1 LDRLPSAARAGWREP
16 VLWVALCAALSPSL
30 VDLARHWV
38 EQPWALPSAIFA
50 PLWLLV
56 TLRDRSPRRPHA
68 DGYLLLA
75 LGLAVALGCAGGGMV
90 RLGRPGIPLAILGL
104 SRVLGRPTPA
114 RALVAAW
121 MVPVPDALL
130 NALSPGLESA
140 IAAAAVAL
148 ARGFGVDA
156 SFTDGLLAGPAGAL
170 ALGPADGGIPLA
182 ALLGGLGWYRA
193 ASSGASIGAAA
204 VAALRS
210 APWALPV
217 QIVALCLAC
226 GLALAGAS
234 GLAGD
239 LLHYGVWIA
248 AMAAAWLGGRRR
260 SARPERMRLGP
271 GARWRRAR

>member
-1 LDRLPSAARAGWREP
+1 MSAARASGWREP
-16 VLWVALCAALSPSL
+16 VLWIALCAALSPSL
-30 VDLARHWV
+30 VDLGGHWAAR
-38 EQPWALPSAIFA
+38 PWALASAIFA
-50 PLWLLV
+50 PLWLLA

-75 LGLAVALGCAGGGMV
+75 LGLVVALGCAGGGMA

-114 RALVAAW
+114 RALIAAW
-121 MVPVPDALL
+121 MVPVPDALV

-156 SFTDGLLAGPAGAL
+156 SFTDGQLAGPAGAL
-170 ALGPADGGIPLA
+170 VLGAADGGLPLA
-182 ALLGGLGWYRA
+182 VLLGGLGWYRA

-234 GLAGD
+234 GLAAD
-239 LLHYGVWIA
+239 LLHYGVWMA
-248 AMAAAWLGGRRR
+248 AMAAAWIGGRRR
-260 SARPERMRLGP
+260 SARPERMRLGS